1 MITII
6 GNGESRKDIDINK
19 IQNIKIGCNG
29 IYLYNKVD
37 YICAMDKFWRNKI
50 LQETNI
56 PLISRYHN
64 TSFQTYVE
72 LYNGKWTNTKCY
84 YRGYCSGITALDFAC
99 SCLNDN
105 ELYLIGFDFGYTGL
119 TVNHIYKDTKFHPK
133 ADRKAQNEDIFL
145 KQAIETRKRYPR
157 KNIHWVTNSEEDFGF
172 DIIKIKE
179 YLSICGNSF

>member
-1 MITII
+1 MLTVI
-6 GNGESRKDIDINK
+6 GNGESRKEIDIDK
-19 IQNIKIGCNG
+19 IPGIKIGCNG
-29 IYLYNKVD
+29 IYLYNNVD

-50 LQETNI
+50 ISETKI

-64 TSFQTYVE
+64 TTFQTYVE
-72 LYNGKWTNTKCY
+72 LYDGTWNNTKCP

-99 SCLNDN
+99 SCLDDD
-105 ELYLIGFDFGYTGL
+105 EIYLIGFDFGYNGP

-157 KNIHWVTNSEEDFGF
+157 KNIQWVTNSEKDFGF
-172 DIIKIKE
+172 VSIKIKE
-179 YLSICGNSF
+179 YLSLCGN